1 MLTWILGYLWSL
13 SWGVSAHLVWV
24 HARELSSRTVAAVSH
39 FPSGDQGICG
49 FPSRISDEAF
59 PQGCPTWD
67 MPWWSE
73 WILGVKVE
81 ALQGKQDPL
90 EWTETSG
97 GPLELWQDTGV
108 SLAFP
113 VESASS

>member
-1 MLTWILGYLWSL
+1 
-13 SWGVSAHLVWV
+13 
-24 HARELSSRTVAAVSH
+24 
-39 FPSGDQGICG
+39 
-49 FPSRISDEAF
+49 
-59 PQGCPTWD
+59 

-81 ALQGKQDPL
+81 AVQGKQVPL

-97 GPLELWQDTGV
+97 GPLELWHDTEV